1 MTYLRP
7 VGRADLRAMD
17 RVDQPSFDPGCCAF
31 CQTSSGPF
39 VDTGAE
45 SVDGRVYVCVHE
57 CVPKLMAA
65 AGYDSL
71 QAVNALYESVERLE
85 GELDAL
91 QTQRLADLELL
102 HESEELRRAIAYTL
116 QRGVVIDQ
124 RNQTIGLRHAP
135 AQKRVDVDKS
145 LLPG

>member
-1 MTYLRP
+1 
-7 VGRADLRAMD
+7 MD